1 MNETRKIGVQH
12 RRASFASNSF
22 DSEAR
27 TIQVVWTTGAQ
38 VRRYSWSRDE
48 EFDEEL
54 VTSPS
59 AIRIDRLN
67 NSAPFLADHRAHML
81 DAILGVVVPG
91 SARIEKGQGTATIR
105 LSERPEVA
113 GIVGDIQSG
122 VIRNVSVGYRVHR
135 FERVAAADRK
145 DGGTLPLMRAVD
157 WEPLEISAV
166 AVGADAAAQVRGEM
180 NDLAPVIIVERKRSM
195 DGPTTTAG
203 PAPDGNL
210 GSSPAADEIRT
221 ICERHGLDPAF
232 RDQLIRDGVSL
243 DQARTLILDRLVET
257 DPVQRTVE
265 PSPRNPVDQRAEYRD
280 AMMAAIVAQVTGERN
295 PPPRARHFIGMTFP
309 EMAAE
314 CLRNAGLPVPSG
326 GPGRV
331 VEAALG
337 RSGFGAARGVGYHST
352 SDFPAVLTGAFNSIL
367 RAEYGAASSGLLRT
381 ALPRDLPNFQPVTAA
396 ALGGDLRLL
405 QVPESAEITYGTL
418 DDSAE
423 KIVLASY
430 ARIVALTRQALVN
443 DHLGAFDRLPRLLAT
458 GAAETI
464 AAVLVGLLEGG
475 GGAGPVLAD
484 GTRLFHTNR
493 GNLMTGAAISV
504 ASIGLAVAALRRQRG
519 LGGEAIN
526 VQPAFLVVP
535 PELEA
540 VALQSV
546 AEISPASANDAN
558 PFSGK
563 LEVVVEPRLADAKRW
578 YLAAAPGRP
587 ESLIAAYLDGNRGPM
602 LDSRMGFEVDG
613 IEFRC
618 RLDFGAAFVDWR
630 GWITNPGP

>member
-1 MNETRKIGVQH
+1 
-12 RRASFASNSF
+12 
-22 DSEAR
+22 
-27 TIQVVWTTGAQ
+27 
-38 VRRYSWSRDE
+38 
-48 EFDEEL
+48 
-54 VTSPS
+54 
-59 AIRIDRLN
+59 
-67 NSAPFLADHRAHML
+67 
-81 DAILGVVVPG
+81 
-91 SARIEKGQGTATIR
+91 
-105 LSERPEVA
+105 
-113 GIVGDIQSG
+113 
-122 VIRNVSVGYRVHR
+122 
-135 FERVAAADRK
+135 
-145 DGGTLPLMRAVD
+145 MRAVD

-180 NDLAPVIIVERKRSM
+180 NDLAPVIIVERKQSM

-221 ICERHGLDPAF
+221 
-232 RDQLIRDGVSL
+232 
-243 DQARTLILDRLVET
+243 
-257 DPVQRTVE
+257 VE
-265 PSPRNPVDQRAEYRD
+265 PAPRNPVDQRAEQRD
-280 AMMAAIVAQVTGERN
+280 AIAAAIVARVRN
-295 PPPRARHFIGMTFP
+295 DRSPPPQIRHFIGMTIP

-314 CLRNAGLPVPSG
+314 CLRTAGLPVPSG

-337 RSGFGAARGVGYHST
+337 VRSGFGAARGVGYHST
-352 SDFPAVLTGAFNSIL
+352 SDFPAVLNGAFNSSL
-367 RAEYGAASSGLLRT
+367 RAEYEVASSGLLRA
-381 ALPRDLPNFQPVTAA
+381 ALLRDVPNFQPVTAA
-396 ALGGDLRLL
+396 ALGGDPRLL
-405 QVPESAEITYGTL
+405 KVPEFAEITYGTL
-418 DDSAE
+418 NDSAE

-443 DHLGAFDRLPRLLAT
+443 DHLGAFDRLPRMLAT
-458 GAAETI
+458 GAAETV
-464 AAVLVGLLEGG
+464 AAVLVGLLEAGS
-475 GGAGPVLAD
+475 GAGPTMAD
-484 GTRLFHTNR
+484 GTRLFHANR
-493 GNLMTGAAISV
+493 GNIMTGAAISV
-504 ASIGLAVAALRRQRG
+504 ASIGHGVAALRRQRG

-587 ESLIAAYLDGNRGPM
+587 ESLVAAYLDGNRGPM

-613 IEFRC
+613 MEFRC

-630 GWITNPGP
+630 GWVTNPGV